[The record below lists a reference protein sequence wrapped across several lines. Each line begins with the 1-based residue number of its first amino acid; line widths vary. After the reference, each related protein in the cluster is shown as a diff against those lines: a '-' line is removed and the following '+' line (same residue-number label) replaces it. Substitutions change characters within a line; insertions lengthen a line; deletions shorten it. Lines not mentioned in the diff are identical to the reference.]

1 MEMTFNSMPTA
12 YYADRNI
19 SFLSKLVLERIWS
32 LSKQG
37 QREVFFNRQVY
48 ADFFGANPSS
58 LSKCF
63 KELIDNGYLHEVKN
77 KNPFDRTKKFYVID
91 KQSTVEKS
99 NNENVEK
106 SNSEIT
112 LDSQQKQYS
121 ECCKKQQSKS
131 NFCNNLHQTDQY
143 SKEKN
148 RSESSEQH
156 SLSFDFNSLFYAM
169 NEIKNEFTD
178 HIFTDAEIRENAQ
191 SYLDKSQEYKFYK
204 GKVTRNKLKLW
215 LKNSIDHNQKEI
227 SAQHT
232 PITLAGLQ
240 DNKAVNDF
248 EQLKK
253 QILEQENQN
262 LKKDD
267 PIEADFEIIDE
278 HDQNKNAPA

>member
-1 MEMTFNSMPTA
+1 MEMIFNHMPA
-12 YYADRNI
+12 EYYADKKI
-19 SFLSKLVLERIWS
+19 SANAKLVLQRLFT
-32 LSKQG
+32 LSKDGTQP
-37 QREVFFNRQVY
+37 VY
-48 ADFFGANPSS
+48 AQRKFLANELG
-58 LSKCF
+58 LSVRTISNVF
-63 KELIDNGYLHEVKN
+63 KELEIENYIQETEN
-77 KNPFDRTKKFYVID
+77 TNSFDRTRNFILTCKSCKID
-91 KQSTVEKS
+91 TKQGEKVAMK
-99 NNENVEK
+99 EEK
-106 SNSEIT
+106 VARVKGKSCKGGIAKVATSS
-112 LDSQQKQYS
+112 LDR
-121 ECCKKQQSKS
+121 SKDRS
-131 NFCNNLHQTDQY
+131 IAR
-143 SKEKN
+143 KE
-148 RSESSEQH
+148 RDDH